1 MWRIYLLSAITIIT
15 NRPKDVFNV
24 ITFHVHCF
32 YAYARRIFVSQ
43 SCALMSLW
51 RLFRGKKFN
60 PLRNRV
66 DSSPHEN
73 VEQLFVGTLAF
84 TILLFLYPTTLVY
97 YIVFAVLESCLTVT
111 NAAVK
116 WLVES
121 FTSLAEYED
130 EESNSKDNYFKGCWK
145 KELWAYLYVIEK
157 VPFLENSLKRL

>member
-1 MWRIYLLSAITIIT
+1 M
-15 NRPKDVFNV
+15 FNV

-43 SCALMSLW
+43 SSALMSLW

-97 YIVFAVLESCLTVT
+97 YAVFAVLESCLTVT
-111 NAAVK
+111 NFLIN
-116 WLVES
+116 WLVVRI
-121 FTSLAEYED
+121 TVMAEYIAD
-130 EESNSKDNYFKGCWK
+130 DDINGKDGYYMGCWK
-145 KELWAYLYVIEK
+145 KDI
-157 VPFLENSLKRL
+157 

>member
-1 MWRIYLLSAITIIT
+1 M
-15 NRPKDVFNV
+15 FNV

-43 SCALMSLW
+43 SSALMSLW
-51 RLFRGKKFN
+51 RLFRGKKYN

-97 YIVFAVLESCLTVT
+97 YAVFAVLESCLTVT
-111 NAAVK
+111 NFLVN
-116 WLVES
+116 WLVEKI
-121 FTSLAEYED
+121 TLMAEFNDED
-130 EESNSKDNYFKGCWK
+130 ANGKDGYFMGCWK
-145 KELWAYLYVIEK
+145 KDI
-157 VPFLENSLKRL
+157 

>member
-1 MWRIYLLSAITIIT
+1 MLVIIFLIYTTSNYTFFYIPNMMVITPIK
-15 NRPKDVFNV
+15 KDVFNV

-97 YIVFAVLESCLTVT
+97 YAVFAVLESCLTVT
-111 NAAVK
+111 NLTVK
-116 WLVES
+116 LLVES
-121 FTSLAEYED
+121 ITSAAEYVTD
-130 EESNSKDNYFKGCWK
+130 DLNGKDYYFKGCWK
-145 KELWAYLYVIEK
+145 KVL
-157 VPFLENSLKRL
+157 

>member
-1 MWRIYLLSAITIIT
+1 M
-15 NRPKDVFNV
+15 FNV

-43 SCALMSLW
+43 SSALMSLW

-97 YIVFAVLESCLTVT
+97 YAVFAVLESCLTVT
-111 NAAVK
+111 NFLIN
-116 WLVES
+116 WLVVRI
-121 FTSLAEYED
+121 TLMAEYMAD
-130 EESNSKDNYFKGCWK
+130 DDINGKDGYYMGCWK
-145 KELWAYLYVIEK
+145 KDV
-157 VPFLENSLKRL
+157 

>member
-1 MWRIYLLSAITIIT
+1 MFNLPMCRIYLLSTITIIT

-145 KELWAYLYVIEK
+145 KEL
-157 VPFLENSLKRL
+157 

>member
-1 MWRIYLLSAITIIT
+1 M
-15 NRPKDVFNV
+15 FNV

-43 SCALMSLW
+43 SSALMSLW

-97 YIVFAVLESCLTVT
+97 YAVFAVLESCLTVT
-111 NAAVK
+111 NFLIN
-116 WLVES
+116 WLVVRI
-121 FTSLAEYED
+121 TLMAEYMAD
-130 EESNSKDNYFKGCWK
+130 DDINGKDGYYMGCWK
-145 KELWAYLYVIEK
+145 KDI
-157 VPFLENSLKRL
+157 

>member
-1 MWRIYLLSAITIIT
+1 M
-15 NRPKDVFNV
+15 FNV

-43 SCALMSLW
+43 SSALMSLW

-97 YIVFAVLESCLTVT
+97 YAVFAVLESCLTVT
-111 NAAVK
+111 NFLIN
-116 WLVES
+116 WLVVRI
-121 FTSLAEYED
+121 TLMAEYMADD
-130 EESNSKDNYFKGCWK
+130 EINGKDGYYMGCWK
-145 KELWAYLYVIEK
+145 KDI
-157 VPFLENSLKRL
+157 